1 MNSLLLQYWGKAQP
15 KPEPGDAAALVP
27 WHPLVYHSLDVA
39 AVGQVLLWTNDR
51 LGRLFDRLEL
61 DGSETE
67 ALFCLLLALHDLGKF
82 SKPFQAKAPQ
92 FYPTV
97 LGELPSLPD
106 PGHSRASH
114 LLWDSALSDVSE
126 TIANDACAVHARS
139 GSLRFRAN
147 ELRRE
152 TRLKRLRSTSRNW
165 AVLRS
170 GDEHTSRM
178 AGQVS

>member
-39 AVGQVLLWTNDR
+39 AVGQVLLRANDR
-51 LGRLFDRLEL
+51 LGL
-61 DGSETE
+61 DGADTE
-67 ALFCLLLALHDLGKF
+67 ALFCFLLALHDLDKF

-92 FYPTV
+92 FYPTF

-126 TIANDACAVHARS
+126 TIANDAYAVHARS
-139 GSLRFRAN
+139 GSLRFRVN

-152 TRLKRLRSTSRNW
+152 TRLKRLRPTSRNW